1 MNVSDF
7 RWLPAKLFQTN
18 ITDHEESKLNM
29 ARYASQFERY
39 FYDDNACAEYL
50 EDTFGPDVVNHI
62 SSYKKGAHRADAFR
76 YGLIL
81 QEGGLYLDIK
91 IAMLDDFSRLLQEID
106 ITGELQGEPFILTA
120 IGVAKDHIFQGILAC
135 SPRHPLMLAAWEHM
149 KSVRQSHLKRNY
161 MLFCK
166 ELYRLLKVDLEVD
179 QLKPG
184 LHHTHTYGT
193 VYLLQEQRR
202 RKQPSIV
209 DADGKMIPMD
219 GHVICDEATLKPWFA
234 TRCWGWSHG
243 FPTTRERSCAIAEAL
258 QDTGTRIT
266 EAASKQP
273 ELEAP
278 SVISVLSEGESG
290 TLEDMISYVQG
301 SNWYSSL
308 TLEEVVQFWTDGMI
322 LHPALKSYL
331 TCRHCMSKG
340 KFKEFQSADTLR
352 NHFTTFGW
360 HKQAR
365 PVEPQEPQEQVPC
378 DMGGAFPC
386 LKGVWEEP
394 SDVEECLGTSSAQP
408 GTTPILAIEDTK
420 TVCYDIV
427 TGDCEAWL
435 HAFVLVHIAVDRRF
449 VEWTE
454 GCKHLAAVPRQFRST
469 MDEMR
474 TDKGCTWAIACNVLS
489 AARPDMD
496 SFMLN
501 NESVSRTGYLGI
513 LRTLLQRAV
522 NAVLT
527 QHWLP
532 AETTVPNV
540 ACLMAL
546 INTYAQAE
554 NIGLRIFPKK
564 GKGNVATRDGF
575 VEGIVIDKDFLNPS
589 SRGGSKRT
597 SSASGPSRM
606 KRLHVAGPG

>member
-1 MNVSDF
+1 MKKSDF

-18 ITDHEESKLNM
+18 ISDHDESELNM
-29 ARYASQFERY
+29 ARYAKQFKRY
-39 FYDDNACAEYL
+39 FYDDQACGDYL
-50 EDTFGPDVVNHI
+50 KDTFGPDVVNHI

-81 QEGGLYLDIK
+81 QQGGLYLDIK

-106 ITGELQGEPFILTA
+106 ITGALQGEPFILTA
-120 IGVAKDHIFQGILAC
+120 IGVAQDHIFQGILAC

-149 KSVRQSHLKRNY
+149 KSVRQSHLNRNY

-179 QLKPG
+179 ELKPG
-184 LHHTHTYGT
+184 LHHTRTYGT
-193 VYLLQEQRR
+193 VYLLQEHRR
-202 RKQPSIV
+202 RKQRSIE

-234 TRCWGWSHG
+234 TRCWGWAHG

-322 LHPALKSYL
+322 LHPALKGYL

-340 KFKEFQSADTLR
+340 NYKQFQAAGPLR
-352 NHFTTFGW
+352 NHFTKVGF
-360 HKQAR
+360 HKHSR
-365 PVEPQEPQEQVPC
+365 PDEPCFVPDSGASASTAETQDQVPC
-378 DMGGAFPC
+378 DMGTPWRG
-386 LKGVWEEP
+386 LGGVWAEP
-394 SDVEECLGTSSAQP
+394 SDVEEGLGTSLARP
-408 GTTPILAIEDTK
+408 RIAPILAIEDTK

-427 TGDCEAWL
+427 TGVCEAWL
-435 HAFVLVHIAVDRRF
+435 HAFVLVHIAVERRF
-449 VEWTE
+449 NEWTE
-454 GCKHLAAVPRQFRST
+454 GCKHLAAVPLQFRST

-489 AARPDMD
+489 AARPYMD

-527 QHWLP
+527 KHWLP
-532 AETTVPNV
+532 AQTTVPNV

-546 INTYAQAE
+546 INTCAE
-554 NIGLRIFPKK
+554 
-564 GKGNVATRDGF
+564 VQ
-575 VEGIVIDKDFLNPS
+575 
-589 SRGGSKRT
+589 
-597 SSASGPSRM
+597 
-606 KRLHVAGPG
+606 